1 MVEAAPVFSEVAAA
15 LSRRLHGSVLIAH
28 NLPFDARMLGYE
40 FERLGAA
47 LNLGSG
53 LCTYRATGEKLVAAC
68 DRHGIRLTHQ
78 HRALADARA
87 TAALARE
94 VLADSRSE
102 GKGVTVGYLPQVPNP
117 RTLRREGAD
126 AGISEMA
133 RIVSLSHY
141 PYSDEALLLYL
152 DALDWVL
159 DDHYIDDEEHAAM
172 KEFAGSL
179 GISDAMREE
188 AHRSYLASII
198 AAAERDGIVTEAE
211 RRLIE
216 QVMRALEITDV
227 TLPAVTEL
235 PESASL
241 RVGMHICFT
250 GNVVVDG
257 TAFSRHFLEERAAQA
272 GMQPVASVTKKGC
285 DLLVAADPS
294 SQSGK
299 ARTARRYGLPVMGAA
314 EFLELL
320 LQGTGR
326 PF

>member
-1 MVEAAPVFSEVAAA
+1 
-15 LSRRLHGSVLIAH
+15 
-28 NLPFDARMLGYE
+28 
-40 FERLGAA
+40 
-47 LNLGSG
+47 
-53 LCTYRATGEKLVAAC
+53 
-68 DRHGIRLTHQ
+68 
-78 HRALADARA
+78 
-87 TAALARE
+87 
-94 VLADSRSE
+94 
-102 GKGVTVGYLPQVPNP
+102 
-117 RTLRREGAD
+117 
-126 AGISEMA
+126 
-133 RIVSLSHY
+133 
-141 PYSDEALLLYL
+141 
-152 DALDWVL
+152 
-159 DDHYIDDEEHAAM
+159 
-172 KEFAGSL
+172 
-179 GISDAMREE
+179 MREE

>member
-1 MVEAAPVFSEVAAA
+1 
-15 LSRRLHGSVLIAH
+15 
-28 NLPFDARMLGYE
+28 MLTDDG
-40 FERLGAA
+40 
-47 LNLGSG
+47 
-53 LCTYRATGEKLVAAC
+53 
-68 DRHGIRLTHQ
+68 
-78 HRALADARA
+78 
-87 TAALARE
+87 
-94 VLADSRSE
+94 SE
-102 GKGVTVGYLPQVPNP
+102 GRSVTVGYLPQVPNP
-117 RTLRREGAD
+117 RTLRRETAD
-126 AGISEMA
+126 AGVSDMA

-172 KEFAGSL
+172 EEFAESL

-211 RRLIE
+211 QRLIE
-216 QVMRALEITDV
+216 QVMTALEITDV
-227 TLPAVTEL
+227 TLPAVTAL

-257 TAFSRHFLEERAAQA
+257 TLFSRHFLEERVAQA

-299 ARTARRYGLPVMGAA
+299 ARTARGYGVPVMGAA

-320 LQGTGR
+320 LQGTTG
-326 PF
+326 PS

>member
-1 MVEAAPVFSEVAAA
+1 
-15 LSRRLHGSVLIAH
+15 
-28 NLPFDARMLGYE
+28 
-40 FERLGAA
+40 
-47 LNLGSG
+47 
-53 LCTYRATGEKLVAAC
+53 
-68 DRHGIRLTHQ
+68 
-78 HRALADARA
+78 
-87 TAALARE
+87 
-94 VLADSRSE
+94 
-102 GKGVTVGYLPQVPNP
+102 
-117 RTLRREGAD
+117 
-126 AGISEMA
+126 MA
-133 RIVSLSHY
+133 RIVSLAHY

-172 KEFAGSL
+172 EEFAESL

-216 QVMRALEITDV
+216 QVMDALGVSDV
-227 TLPAVTEL
+227 ALPAVTEL

-257 TAFSRHFLEERAAQA
+257 TSFSRHFLEECAAQA
-272 GMQPVASVTKKGC
+272 GMQPVGSVTKKGC

-299 ARTARRYGLPVMGAA
+299 ARKARGYGVPVMGAA

-320 LQGTGR
+320 LQGTRG
-326 PF
+326 PS